1 MEAVRFRMGQ
11 EELTARDLEP
21 CIGSSGRVSEVL
33 DRKRPL
39 SLRMVKRLRG
49 GLRIP
54 CETLLPQVQ

>member
-11 EELTARDLEP
+11 LTARDLEP